1 MKSSLEYSVAID
13 NKQVKSDIQIMTSIA
28 IVAVPNC
35 MFSGVIGPL
44 EIFSIANELGVEAS
58 SRGKH
63 PFSNIELVAPTVEPI
78 ENFTGFPVG
87 VSQTIATSTPDV
99 VVIPP
104 VFSDI
109 EELTGNTR
117 LVEWIRDR
125 QEAGTIVAACCAGTF
140 LLAEAGLLD
149 GRVAT
154 THWRL
159 CSDFSDLYP
168 DVILQPELMLIDGG
182 YYITAGGAMAWQDL
196 ALHIVSRFIS
206 PQVASKCARLLVM
219 DGTRHTQ
226 APYFMFP
233 QYTQG
238 IDGVSD
244 PAIDI
249 IQQWIQKNYATAVS
263 IETLAEMVGMSSRT
277 FLRHF
282 KRAIGMTPIQYI
294 QQVRIEA
301 ARHLLEVSLK
311 NIEEISE
318 AVGYADVCSFRKLF
332 KRKTGIPPR
341 AYRSKFGRIL

>member
-1 MKSSLEYSVAID
+1 
-13 NKQVKSDIQIMTSIA
+13 MTSIA

-35 MFSGVIGPL
+35 MFSGAIGTL
-44 EIFSIANELGVEAS
+44 EVLSIANELAAEVS
-58 SRGKH
+58 PNDSR
-63 PFSNIELVAPTVEPI
+63 PFSSIELVAPKSEPV
-78 ENFTGFPVG
+78 ENFTGFPVT
-87 VSQTIATSTPDV
+87 VSQTIEIAVPDI

-104 VFSDI
+104 VFSSI
-109 EELTGNTR
+109 EELTGNVG

-125 QEAGTIVAACCAGTF
+125 HEAGAIIAACCAGTF

-159 CSDFSDLYP
+159 CSEFVEIYP
-168 DVILQPELMLIDGG
+168 DVILQPELMLVDGG

-196 ALHIVSRFIS
+196 ALHIVSRFIT
-206 PQVASKCARLLVM
+206 PEVASKCARLLVM

-249 IQQWIQKNYATAVS
+249 IQQWIQKNYATTVS
-263 IETLAEMVGMSSRT
+263 LETLAEMVGMSSRT

-318 AVGYADVCSFRKLF
+318 AIGYADVCSFRKLF

-341 AYRSKFGRIL
+341 EYRAKFGRVL